1 MREDGVLGCFVEE
14 FIDRESLLGC
24 VDKPHRGLKC
34 PGWRMA
40 DNSFESSPVLDLQS
54 LQGRLTSTLTV
65 VEFLISL
72 GWMAGLASPAD
83 HSDHSPR

>member
-1 MREDGVLGCFVEE
+1 MAYLAVSLKNSL
-14 FIDRESLLGC
+14 DRESLLGC

-65 VEFLISL
+65 VKRSFSYRW